1 MAVFIWAPVE
11 QNTTYQGVLWV
22 TVPMWVGSLRE
33 GGIKELR
40 KVHAYRKE
48 LFSKEDSE
56 RAEKTKGQSVTFNV
70 KKKFPLA
77 RMFIGTFKIM

>member
-11 QNTTYQGVLWV
+11 QNTTYQSGCITQHQGMLWV

-48 LFSKEDSE
+48 FFSKEDWE
-56 RAEKTKGQSVTFNV
+56 QTEKTKGQSVTFNV
-70 KKKFPLA
+70 KKEQED
-77 RMFIGTFKIM
+77 IGN

>member
-48 LFSKEDSE
+48 LFSK
-56 RAEKTKGQSVTFNV
+56 
-70 KKKFPLA
+70 
-77 RMFIGTFKIM
+77 

>member
-1 MAVFIWAPVE
+1 MGYGPHVGRQFK
-11 QNTTYQGVLWV
+11 GV
-22 TVPMWVGSLRE
+22 
-33 GGIKELR
+33 GIKELR

-70 KKKFPLA
+70 KKE
-77 RMFIGTFKIM
+77 